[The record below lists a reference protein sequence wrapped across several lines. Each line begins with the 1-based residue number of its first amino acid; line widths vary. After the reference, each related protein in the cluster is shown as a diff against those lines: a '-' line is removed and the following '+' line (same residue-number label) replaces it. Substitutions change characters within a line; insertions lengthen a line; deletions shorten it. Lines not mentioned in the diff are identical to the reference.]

1 MTDVRENALA
11 RGGDRLVCGGLD
23 TYQTEHF
30 CLLNQ
35 RGNLMHKTI
44 LASAVILAFAHT
56 AIAAEVTYEYDE
68 GSSIQTGS
76 VTEDTVVNVTKG
88 VPTNSDGYMQ
98 AVAGTPGQVEE
109 GVTLTINTANRF
121 IGVLAGSN
129 ATYTNNGTI
138 VVNGSNPDNF
148 WQIKAMVA
156 ADGKIENAG
165 TIEVTNAY
173 GMQGTASSGG
183 TIVNSGTIIVH
194 EKAVAID
201 GDANSSNSA
210 SSITTNTG
218 DIVLTGATSTGV
230 LIGRGDSFTNSGT
243 ISGSEGKAIWVTEGN
258 DGGSQESLSITLSGN
273 SRVEGIFDLTDYSN
287 ITVTADAIHQTV
299 RLANDAGA
307 ISNNSSLTIEQ
318 ADPSAGLKITSITT
332 NTGATTDILMHSAG
346 IANNPVLV
354 VGEAIGEGSI
364 AVSYS
369 GTVSDSINAG
379 ETQVADLLD
388 GATIGDETLTETTV
402 AEGQWG
408 NALSVSKD
416 GSGNV
421 VTRVTSENSLLR
433 SAKDLAKSHAVV
445 WRSELSSLTDR
456 MATLRTLPESVGTW
470 ARYTGGNLEGDNVD
484 FDFNSIEVGFDT
496 RVTDTMTI
504 GVSFGY
510 TNGDNDL
517 AAGSAETDAYKLG
530 LYASYMNESGSFL
543 DAMLKVGRID
553 ADFDL
558 NNGYAEKGDYMYS
571 GVIAGVEVGHHFK
584 LNSFFVEPQ
593 VQLTYS
599 YLAAETTTTNVRTIE
614 FDSMKSL
621 IARVGVMGGVK
632 FAENRGA
639 AYVSAHYNHDFLGDV
654 DGSFYNAS
662 QRVSFGEELDSDWG
676 VVSVGAD
683 YDFTNTFK
691 GFVDLSRSFGG
702 DIEEKWRVNLGARYM
717 F

>member
-1 MTDVRENALA
+1 
-11 RGGDRLVCGGLD
+11 
-23 TYQTEHF
+23 
-30 CLLNQ
+30 
-35 RGNLMHKTI
+35 MHKTI

-56 AIAAEVTYEYDE
+56 AIAAEFTYGND
-68 GSSIQTGS
+68 SSIQTGS
-76 VTEDTVVNVTKG
+76 VTEDTVVNVTKESL
-88 VPTNSDGYMQ
+88 TSSDGYMQ
-98 AVAGTPGQVEE
+98 AATGTQQQVNE
-109 GVTLTINTANRF
+109 GVKLAINTADRF

-129 ATYTNNGTI
+129 ATYTNKGTI
-138 VVNGSNPDNF
+138 VVNGSEPDNF
-148 WQIKAMVA
+148 WKIKAMVA
-156 ADGKIENAG
+156 AGGTIENAS

-183 TIVNSGTIIVH
+183 TIINSGTIIVH
-194 EKAVAID
+194 ENAVAID

-210 SSITTNTG
+210 SSKTTNTG

-243 ISGSEGKAIWVTEGN
+243 ISGSEGTAILVTEGN
-258 DGGSQESLSITLSGN
+258 DGDSQESLSITLSGN
-273 SRVEGIFDLTDYSN
+273 SRVEGIFKLTEYSDV
-287 ITVTADAIHQTV
+287 TVTEDAIHQTV
-299 RLANDAGA
+299 RLADDARN

-318 ADPSAGLKITSITT
+318 ADPSVGLEIASITT

-346 IANNPVLV
+346 TADNPVLV
-354 VGEAIGEGSI
+354 VQQTSGDGSV
-364 AVSYS
+364 AVGYS

-379 ETQVADLLD
+379 ETQVADLLA
-388 GATIGDETLTETTV
+388 GATINGETLTETTV
-402 AEGQWG
+402 AEGQSG

-416 GSGNV
+416 DSGNV

-558 NNGYAEKGDYMYS
+558 NNGYAEKTRLHVFGRNRRCRS
-571 GVIAGVEVGHHFK
+571 RPSLQA
-584 LNSFFVEPQ
+584 Q
-593 VQLTYS
+593 QL
-599 YLAAETTTTNVRTIE
+599 LR
-614 FDSMKSL
+614 
-621 IARVGVMGGVK
+621 
-632 FAENRGA
+632 
-639 AYVSAHYNHDFLGDV
+639 
-654 DGSFYNAS
+654 
-662 QRVSFGEELDSDWG
+662 
-676 VVSVGAD
+676 
-683 YDFTNTFK
+683 
-691 GFVDLSRSFGG
+691 
-702 DIEEKWRVNLGARYM
+702 
-717 F
+717 

>member
-1 MTDVRENALA
+1 M
-11 RGGDRLVCGGLD
+11 CGSLD

-56 AIAAEVTYEYDE
+56 AIAAEITYGDDT
-68 GSSIQTGS
+68 SMQTGS
-76 VTEDTVVNVTKG
+76 VVEDTVVNVTKANL
-88 VPTNSDGYMQ
+88 TSSDGYLQ
-98 AVAGTPGQVEE
+98 AENGADQQVNAD
-109 GVTLTINTANRF
+109 VTLTINTADRF
-121 IGVLAGSN
+121 IGVLAGSG

-138 VVNGSNPDNF
+138 VVNGSEPDNF
-148 WQIKAMVA
+148 WKIKAMVA
-156 ADGKIENAG
+156 AGGTIENAG

-183 TIVNSGTIIVH
+183 TIINSGRIIVH
-194 EKAVAID
+194 ENAAAID

-210 SSITTNTG
+210 SSNTTNTG

-230 LIGRGDSFTNSGT
+230 LIGRGDSFTNRGT
-243 ISGSEGKAIWVTEGN
+243 ISGSEGTAILVTEGN
-258 DGGSQESLSITLSGN
+258 DGDSDESLSITLSGN
-273 SRVEGIFDLTDYSN
+273 SRVEGIFKLTGYSD

-299 RLANDAGA
+299 RLADDAGD

-318 ADPSAGLKITSITT
+318 ADPSVGLEIASITT
-332 NTGATTDILMHSAG
+332 NTGAATDILMHSAG
-346 IANNPVLV
+346 TADNPVLV
-354 VGEAIGEGSI
+354 VKQTSGDGSV
-364 AVSYS
+364 AVGYS

-379 ETQVADLLD
+379 ETQVADLLA
-388 GATIGDETLTETTV
+388 GATINNEALTETTV

-408 NALSVSKD
+408 NALSVSTD
-416 GSGNV
+416 DSGNV

-433 SAKDLAKSHAVV
+433 SAKDLAKSHVVV

>member
-1 MTDVRENALA
+1 M
-11 RGGDRLVCGGLD
+11 CGGLD

-76 VTEDTVVNVTKG
+76 VTEDTVVNVTKESL
-88 VPTNSDGYMQ
+88 TSSDGYMQ
-98 AVAGTPGQVEE
+98 AVTGSPEQVNER
-109 GVTLTINTANRF
+109 VTLTINTADRF
-121 IGVLAGSN
+121 IGVLAGSGT
-129 ATYTNNGTI
+129 TYTNNGTI
-138 VVNGSNPDNF
+138 IVNGDAANY
-148 WQIKAMVA
+148 WKIKAMVA
-156 ADGKIENAG
+156 AGGTIENAG

-201 GDANSSNSA
+201 GDANIGKGA
-210 SSITTNTG
+210 S
-218 DIVLTGATSTGV
+218 TSTENKGTIDLKDETSIGV

-243 ISGSEGKAIWVTEGN
+243 ISGSEGIAVLVTTKTDEGSPN
-258 DGGSQESLSITLSGN
+258 QPVSIKLSGN
-273 SRVEGIFDLTDYSN
+273 SRVEGIFDLTDYSDV
-287 ITVTADAIHQTV
+287 TVEKDAIHQTV
-299 RLANDAGA
+299 RLADDAGN
-307 ISNNSSLTIEQ
+307 IINNSSLTIEQ
-318 ADPSAGLKITSITT
+318 ADPSESLEIGSITT
-332 NTGATTDILMHSAG
+332 NEGATTDILMHSAG
-346 IANNPVLV
+346 TKANPVLV
-354 VGEAIGEGSI
+354 VDEASGEGSI

-379 ETQVADLLD
+379 ETQVADLLA
-388 GATIGDETLTETTV
+388 GATIKGATLTETTV

-408 NALSVSKD
+408 NALSVSTD
-416 GSGNV
+416 DSGNV

>member
-1 MTDVRENALA
+1 
-11 RGGDRLVCGGLD
+11 
-23 TYQTEHF
+23 
-30 CLLNQ
+30 
-35 RGNLMHKTI
+35 MHKTI

-56 AIAAEVTYEYDE
+56 AIAAEFTYGND
-68 GSSIQTGS
+68 SSIQTGS
-76 VTEDTVVNVTKG
+76 VTEDTVVNVTKESL
-88 VPTNSDGYMQ
+88 TSSDGYMQ
-98 AVAGTPGQVEE
+98 AATGTQQQVNE
-109 GVTLTINTANRF
+109 GVKLTINTADRF

-138 VVNGSNPDNF
+138 VVNGSKPENF
-148 WQIKAMVA
+148 WKIKAMVA
-156 ADGKIENAG
+156 AGGTIGNAG

-183 TIVNSGTIIVH
+183 TIINSGTIIVH
-194 EKAVAID
+194 ENAVAID
-201 GDANSSNSA
+201 GDANISSSA
-210 SSITTNTG
+210 SSHTTNTG

-243 ISGSEGKAIWVTEGN
+243 ISGSEGTAISVTEGN
-258 DGGSQESLSITLSGN
+258 DGDSQESLSITLSGN
-273 SRVEGIFDLTDYSN
+273 SRVEGIFKLTEYSDV
-287 ITVTADAIHQTV
+287 TVTEDAIHQTV
-299 RLANDAGA
+299 RLADDARN

-318 ADPSAGLKITSITT
+318 ADPSVGLEIASITT

-346 IANNPVLV
+346 TADNPVLV
-354 VGEAIGEGSI
+354 VGTASGEGAI

-379 ETQVADLLD
+379 ETQVADLLA
-388 GATIGDETLTETTV
+388 GATINGETLTETTV

-416 GSGNV
+416 DSGNV

>member
-1 MTDVRENALA
+1 
-11 RGGDRLVCGGLD
+11 
-23 TYQTEHF
+23 
-30 CLLNQ
+30 
-35 RGNLMHKTI
+35 MHKTI

-56 AIAAEVTYEYDE
+56 AIAAEVIYGND
-68 GSSIQTGS
+68 SSIKTGS
-76 VTEDTVVNVTKG
+76 VTQDTVVNVTKESL
-88 VPTNSDGYMQ
+88 TSSDGYMQ
-98 AVAGTPGQVEE
+98 AATGTQEEVNE
-109 GVTLTINTANRF
+109 GVTLTINTADRF

-129 ATYTNNGTI
+129 ATYTNNGKI
-138 VVNGSNPDNF
+138 IVNGDAANY
-148 WQIKAMVA
+148 WKIKAMVA
-156 ADGKIENAG
+156 AGGTIENAN
-165 TIEVTNAY
+165 TIDVTNAY
-173 GMQGTASSGG
+173 GMQGTASLGG
-183 TIVNSGTIIVH
+183 TIINSGTIIVR
-194 EKAVAID
+194 ENAVAID
-201 GDANSSNSA
+201 GDANIGKGA
-210 SSITTNTG
+210 S
-218 DIVLTGATSTGV
+218 TSTENKGTIDLKDETSIGV
-230 LIGRGDSFTNSGT
+230 LIGRGDNFTNSGT
-243 ISGSEGKAIWVTEGN
+243 ISGSEGIAVLVTTKTDEG
-258 DGGSQESLSITLSGN
+258 SPSEPVSIKLSGN

-287 ITVTADAIHQTV
+287 ITVTEDAIHQTV
-299 RLANDAGA
+299 RLADDAGD

-318 ADPSAGLKITSITT
+318 ADPSVGLEIASITT

-346 IANNPVLV
+346 TADNPVLV
-354 VGEAIGEGSI
+354 VKETSGDGSV
-364 AVSYS
+364 AVGYS
-369 GTVSDSINAG
+369 GTVSDSLNAG
-379 ETQVADLLD
+379 ETQVADLLA
-388 GATIGDETLTETTV
+388 GATINNKALTETTV

-408 NALSVSKD
+408 NALSVSTD
-416 GSGNV
+416 DSGNV

>member
-1 MTDVRENALA
+1 
-11 RGGDRLVCGGLD
+11 
-23 TYQTEHF
+23 
-30 CLLNQ
+30 
-35 RGNLMHKTI
+35 MHKTI

-56 AIAAEVTYEYDE
+56 AIAAEFTYTYGND
-68 GSSIQTGS
+68 SSIQTGS
-76 VTEDTVVNVTKG
+76 VTKDTVVNVTKESL
-88 VPTNSDGYMQ
+88 TSSDGYMQ
-98 AVAGTPGQVEE
+98 AATGTQQQVNE
-109 GVTLTINTANRF
+109 GVKLTINTNTKGRF
-121 IGVLAGSN
+121 IGVLAGSG

-138 VVNGSNPDNF
+138 IVNGSDAADN
-148 WQIKAMVA
+148 WKIKAMA
-156 ADGKIENAG
+156 THGG
-165 TIEVTNAY
+165 TIVNANTIDVTNAY

-183 TIVNSGTIIVH
+183 TIINSGTIIVR
-194 EKAVAID
+194 ENAVAID
-201 GDANSSNSA
+201 GDANIGKGA
-210 SSITTNTG
+210 S
-218 DIVLTGATSTGV
+218 TSTENKGTIDLKDETSIGV
-230 LIGRGDSFTNSGT
+230 LIGRGDNFTNSGT
-243 ISGSEGKAIWVTEGN
+243 ISGSEGIAVLVTTKTDEG
-258 DGGSQESLSITLSGN
+258 SPSEPVSIKLSGN
-273 SRVEGIFDLTDYSN
+273 SRVEGIFKLTEYSD

-299 RLANDAGA
+299 RLADDARN

-318 ADPSAGLKITSITT
+318 ADPSVGLEIASIATS
-332 NTGATTDILMHSAG
+332 TGATTDILMHSAG
-346 IANNPVLV
+346 TENNRVLV
-354 VGEAIGEGSI
+354 VGTATGEGSI

-388 GATIGDETLTETTV
+388 GATIGGATLTETTV

-416 GSGNV
+416 DSGNV

>member
-1 MTDVRENALA
+1 
-11 RGGDRLVCGGLD
+11 
-23 TYQTEHF
+23 
-30 CLLNQ
+30 
-35 RGNLMHKTI
+35 MHKTI

-56 AIAAEVTYEYDE
+56 AIAAEFTYGND
-68 GSSIQTGS
+68 SSMQTGS
-76 VTEDTVVNVTKG
+76 VTENTVVNVKKESQSLTS
-88 VPTNSDGYMQ
+88 SDGYLQ
-98 AVAGTPGQVEE
+98 AATGSEEQVNE
-109 GVTLTINTANRF
+109 GVTLTINTADRF

-138 VVNGSNPDNF
+138 VVNGSEPGNF
-148 WQIKAMVA
+148 WKIKAMVA
-156 ADGKIENAG
+156 AGGKIENVG

-173 GMQGTASSGG
+173 GMQGTASLGG
-183 TIVNSGTIIVH
+183 TIVNSGRIIVH
-194 EKAVAID
+194 ENAAAID

-210 SSITTNTG
+210 SSNTTNTG

-243 ISGSEGKAIWVTEGN
+243 ISGSEGTAILVTEGN
-258 DGGSQESLSITLSGN
+258 DGDSQKSLSITLSGN

-287 ITVTADAIHQTV
+287 ITVTDDAIHQTV
-299 RLANDAGA
+299 RLADVAGV

-318 ADPSAGLKITSITT
+318 ADPSKGLKIASIKT

-346 IANNPVLV
+346 TADNRVLV
-354 VGEAIGEGSI
+354 VDTASGEGSI

-379 ETQVADLLD
+379 ETQVADLLA
-388 GATIGDETLTETTV
+388 GATINNEALTETTV

-408 NALSVSKD
+408 NALSVSTD
-416 GSGNV
+416 DSGNV

>member
-1 MTDVRENALA
+1 M
-11 RGGDRLVCGGLD
+11 CGGLD

-56 AIAAEVTYEYDE
+56 AIAAEFTYGND
-68 GSSIQTGS
+68 SSIQTGS
-76 VTEDTVVNVTKG
+76 VTEDTVVNVTKESL
-88 VPTNSDGYMQ
+88 TSSDGYMQ
-98 AVAGTPGQVEE
+98 AVTGSPEQVNER
-109 GVTLTINTANRF
+109 VTLTINTADRF
-121 IGVLAGSN
+121 IGVLAGSGT
-129 ATYTNNGTI
+129 TYTNNGTI
-138 VVNGSNPDNF
+138 IVNGDAANY
-148 WQIKAMVA
+148 WKIKAMVA
-156 ADGKIENAG
+156 AGGTIENAG

-201 GDANSSNSA
+201 GDANIGKGA
-210 SSITTNTG
+210 S
-218 DIVLTGATSTGV
+218 TSTENKGTIDLKDETSIGV

-243 ISGSEGKAIWVTEGN
+243 ISGSEGIAVLVTTQTDEG
-258 DGGSQESLSITLSGN
+258 SPTEPVSITLSGN
-273 SRVEGIFDLTDYSN
+273 SRVEGIFKLTEYSDV
-287 ITVTADAIHQTV
+287 TVTEDAIHQTV
-299 RLANDAGA
+299 RLADDARN
-307 ISNNSSLTIEQ
+307 IINNSSLTIEQ
-318 ADPSAGLKITSITT
+318 ADPSVGLEIASITT

-346 IANNPVLV
+346 TADKPVLV
-354 VGEAIGEGSI
+354 VGTASGEGSI

-388 GATIGDETLTETTV
+388 GATISGETLTETTV

-416 GSGNV
+416 DSGNV

>member
-1 MTDVRENALA
+1 
-11 RGGDRLVCGGLD
+11 
-23 TYQTEHF
+23 
-30 CLLNQ
+30 
-35 RGNLMHKTI
+35 MHKTI

-56 AIAAEVTYEYDE
+56 AIAAEFTYGND
-68 GSSIQTGS
+68 SSMQTGS
-76 VTEDTVVNVTKG
+76 VTEDTVVNVTKESQSL
-88 VPTNSDGYMQ
+88 TSSDGYLQ
-98 AVAGTPGQVEE
+98 AATGSEEQVNE
-109 GVTLTINTANRF
+109 GVTLTINTADRF

-138 VVNGSNPDNF
+138 VVKGSEPDNF
-148 WQIKAMVA
+148 WKIKAMVA
-156 ADGKIENAG
+156 AGGTIENAN
-165 TIEVTNAY
+165 TIDVTNAY
-173 GMQGTASSGG
+173 GMQGTASLGG
-183 TIVNSGTIIVH
+183 TIVNSGTIIVR
-194 EKAVAID
+194 ENAVAID
-201 GDANSSNSA
+201 GDANIGKGA
-210 SSITTNTG
+210 S
-218 DIVLTGATSTGV
+218 TSTENKGTIDLKDETSIGV

-243 ISGSEGKAIWVTEGN
+243 ISGSEGIAVLVTTKTDEG
-258 DGGSQESLSITLSGN
+258 SPTEPVSIKLSGN
-273 SRVEGIFDLTDYSN
+273 SRVEGIFDLTAYSN
-287 ITVTADAIHQTV
+287 ITVAADAIHQTV
-299 RLANDAGA
+299 RLADEAGD

-318 ADPSAGLKITSITT
+318 ADPSVGLEIASITT
-332 NTGATTDILMHSAG
+332 STGATTDILMHSAG
-346 IANNPVLV
+346 TAENPVLV
-354 VGEAIGEGSI
+354 VGTASGEGSI

-379 ETQVADLLD
+379 ETQVADLLA
-388 GATIGDETLTETTV
+388 GATINGADLTETTV

-408 NALSVSKD
+408 NALSVSTD
-416 GSGNV
+416 DSGNV

>member
-1 MTDVRENALA
+1 
-11 RGGDRLVCGGLD
+11 
-23 TYQTEHF
+23 
-30 CLLNQ
+30 
-35 RGNLMHKTI
+35 MHKTI

-76 VTEDTVVNVTKG
+76 VTEDTVVNVTKESL
-88 VPTNSDGYMQ
+88 TSSDGYMQ
-98 AVAGTPGQVEE
+98 AVTGSPEQVNER
-109 GVTLTINTANRF
+109 VTLTINTADRF
-121 IGVLAGSN
+121 IGVLAGSGT
-129 ATYTNNGTI
+129 TYTNNGTI
-138 VVNGSNPDNF
+138 IVNGDAANY
-148 WQIKAMVA
+148 WKIKAMVA
-156 ADGKIENAG
+156 AGGTIENAG

-201 GDANSSNSA
+201 GDANIGKGASTSA
-210 SSITTNTG
+210 ENKGTIDLKDETSI
-218 DIVLTGATSTGV
+218 GV

-243 ISGSEGKAIWVTEGN
+243 ISGSEGIAVLVTTKTDEGSPN
-258 DGGSQESLSITLSGN
+258 QPVSIKLSGN
-273 SRVEGIFDLTDYSN
+273 SRVEGIFDLTDYSDV
-287 ITVTADAIHQTV
+287 TVEKDAIHQTV
-299 RLANDAGA
+299 RLADDAGN
-307 ISNNSSLTIEQ
+307 IINNSSLTIEQ
-318 ADPSAGLKITSITT
+318 ADPSESLEIGSITT
-332 NTGATTDILMHSAG
+332 NEGATTDILMHSAG
-346 IANNPVLV
+346 TKANPVLV
-354 VGEAIGEGSI
+354 VDEASGEGSI

-379 ETQVADLLD
+379 ETQVADLLA
-388 GATIGDETLTETTV
+388 GATIKGATLTETTV

-408 NALSVSKD
+408 NALSVSTD
-416 GSGNV
+416 DSGNV

>member
-1 MTDVRENALA
+1 
-11 RGGDRLVCGGLD
+11 
-23 TYQTEHF
+23 
-30 CLLNQ
+30 
-35 RGNLMHKTI
+35 MHKTI
-44 LASAVILAFAHT
+44 LASAVIIAFAHT
-56 AIAAEVTYEYDE
+56 AIAADEFTYGND
-68 GSSIQTGS
+68 SSIQTGS
-76 VTEDTVVNVTKG
+76 VTKDTVVNVTKESL
-88 VPTNSDGYMQ
+88 TSSDGYMQ
-98 AVAGTPGQVEE
+98 AANGTQQQVNE
-109 GVTLTINTANRF
+109 GVKLTINTVNTADRF
-121 IGVLAGSN
+121 IGVLAGSD

-138 VVNGSNPDNF
+138 VVNGSKPENF
-148 WQIKAMVA
+148 WKIKAMVA
-156 ADGKIENAG
+156 AGGTIKNAG

-173 GMQGTASSGG
+173 GMQGTASLGG
-183 TIVNSGTIIVH
+183 TIINSGTIIVR
-194 EKAVAID
+194 ENAVAID
-201 GDANSSNSA
+201 GDANIGKGA
-210 SSITTNTG
+210 S
-218 DIVLTGATSTGV
+218 TSTENKGTIDLKDETSIGV
-230 LIGRGDSFTNSGT
+230 LIGRGDNFTNSGT
-243 ISGSEGKAIWVTEGN
+243 ISGSEGIAVLVTTKTDEG
-258 DGGSQESLSITLSGN
+258 SPSEPVSIKLSGN

-287 ITVTADAIHQTV
+287 ITVTEDAIHQTV
-299 RLANDAGA
+299 RLADDAGD

-318 ADPSAGLKITSITT
+318 ADPSVGLEIASITT

-346 IANNPVLV
+346 TADNPVLV
-354 VGEAIGEGSI
+354 VKETSGDGSV
-364 AVSYS
+364 AVGYS

-379 ETQVADLLD
+379 ETQVADLLA
-388 GATIGDETLTETTV
+388 GATINNKALTETTV

-408 NALSVSKD
+408 NALSVSTD
-416 GSGNV
+416 DSGNV

>member
-1 MTDVRENALA
+1 
-11 RGGDRLVCGGLD
+11 
-23 TYQTEHF
+23 
-30 CLLNQ
+30 
-35 RGNLMHKTI
+35 MHKTI

-76 VTEDTVVNVTKG
+76 VTEDTVVNVTKESL
-88 VPTNSDGYMQ
+88 TSSDGYMQ
-98 AVAGTPGQVEE
+98 AVTGSPEQVNER
-109 GVTLTINTANRF
+109 VTLTINTADRF
-121 IGVLAGSN
+121 IGVLAGSGT
-129 ATYTNNGTI
+129 TYTNNGTI
-138 VVNGSNPDNF
+138 IVNGDAANY
-148 WQIKAMVA
+148 WKIKAMVA
-156 ADGKIENAG
+156 AGGTIENAG

-201 GDANSSNSA
+201 GDANIGKGA
-210 SSITTNTG
+210 S
-218 DIVLTGATSTGV
+218 TSTENKGTIDLKDETSIGV

-243 ISGSEGKAIWVTEGN
+243 ISGSEGIAVLVTTQTDEG
-258 DGGSQESLSITLSGN
+258 SPTEPVSITLSGN
-273 SRVEGIFDLTDYSN
+273 SRVEGIFKLTEYSN
-287 ITVTADAIHQTV
+287 ITVTDDAIHQTV
-299 RLANDAGA
+299 RLADDAGD

-318 ADPSAGLKITSITT
+318 ADPSVGLEIASITT

-346 IANNPVLV
+346 TADNPVLV
-354 VGEAIGEGSI
+354 VGTASGEGSI

-379 ETQVADLLD
+379 ETQVADLLA
-388 GATIGDETLTETTV
+388 GATINGETLTETTV

-416 GSGNV
+416 DSGNV

>member
-1 MTDVRENALA
+1 
-11 RGGDRLVCGGLD
+11 
-23 TYQTEHF
+23 
-30 CLLNQ
+30 
-35 RGNLMHKTI
+35 MHKTI

-56 AIAAEVTYEYDE
+56 AIAAEFTYTYGND
-68 GSSIQTGS
+68 SSIQTGS
-76 VTEDTVVNVTKG
+76 VTKDTVVNVTKESL
-88 VPTNSDGYMQ
+88 TSSDGYMQ
-98 AVAGTPGQVEE
+98 AATGTQQQVNE
-109 GVTLTINTANRF
+109 GVKLTINTNTNTKGRF
-121 IGVLAGSN
+121 IGVLAGSG

-138 VVNGSNPDNF
+138 IVNGSDAADN
-148 WQIKAMVA
+148 WKIKAMA
-156 ADGKIENAG
+156 THGG
-165 TIEVTNAY
+165 TIVNANTIDVTNAY

-183 TIVNSGTIIVH
+183 TIINSGTIIVR
-194 EKAVAID
+194 ENAVAID
-201 GDANSSNSA
+201 GDANIGKGA
-210 SSITTNTG
+210 S
-218 DIVLTGATSTGV
+218 TSTENKGTIDLKDETSIGV
-230 LIGRGDSFTNSGT
+230 LIGRGDNFTNSGT
-243 ISGSEGKAIWVTEGN
+243 ISGSEGIAVLVTTKTDEG
-258 DGGSQESLSITLSGN
+258 SPSEPVSIKLSGN
-273 SRVEGIFDLTDYSN
+273 SRVEGIFKLTEYSD

-299 RLANDAGA
+299 RLADDARN

-318 ADPSAGLKITSITT
+318 ADPSVGLEIASIATS
-332 NTGATTDILMHSAG
+332 TGATTDILMHSAG
-346 IANNPVLV
+346 TENNRVLV
-354 VGEAIGEGSI
+354 VGTATGEGSI

-388 GATIGDETLTETTV
+388 GATIGGATLTETTV

-416 GSGNV
+416 DSGNV

>member
-1 MTDVRENALA
+1 M
-11 RGGDRLVCGGLD
+11 CGGLN

-56 AIAAEVTYEYDE
+56 AIAAEFTYGND
-68 GSSIQTGS
+68 SSIQTGS
-76 VTEDTVVNVTKG
+76 VTEDTVVNVTKESL
-88 VPTNSDGYMQ
+88 TSSDGYMQ
-98 AVAGTPGQVEE
+98 AATGTQQQVNE
-109 GVTLTINTANRF
+109 GVKLTINTVNTADRF

-138 VVNGSNPDNF
+138 VVNGSKPENF
-148 WQIKAMVA
+148 WKIKAMVA
-156 ADGKIENAG
+156 AGGTIENAG

-183 TIVNSGTIIVH
+183 TIINSGTIIVH
-194 EKAVAID
+194 ENAVAID
-201 GDANSSNSA
+201 GDANIGKGA
-210 SSITTNTG
+210 S
-218 DIVLTGATSTGV
+218 TSTENKGTIDLKDETSIGV
-230 LIGRGDSFTNSGT
+230 LIGRGDRFTNSGT
-243 ISGSEGKAIWVTEGN
+243 ISGSEGIAVLVTTKTDEG
-258 DGGSQESLSITLSGN
+258 SPTEPVSIKLSGN
-273 SRVEGIFDLTDYSN
+273 SRVEGIFDLTDYSD
-287 ITVTADAIHQTV
+287 ITVEKDAIHQTV
-299 RLANDAGA
+299 RLADDAGN
-307 ISNNSSLTIEQ
+307 IINNSSLTIEQ
-318 ADPSAGLKITSITT
+318 ADPSESLEIGSITT

-346 IANNPVLV
+346 TADKPVLV
-354 VGEAIGEGSI
+354 VGTASGEGSI
-364 AVSYS
+364 AISYS

-388 GATIGDETLTETTV
+388 GATISGETLTETTV

-416 GSGNV
+416 DSGNV

-504 GVSFGY
+504 GVSFVY

>member
-1 MTDVRENALA
+1 
-11 RGGDRLVCGGLD
+11 
-23 TYQTEHF
+23 
-30 CLLNQ
+30 
-35 RGNLMHKTI
+35 MHKTI

-56 AIAAEVTYEYDE
+56 AIAAEFTYGND
-68 GSSIQTGS
+68 SSMQTGS
-76 VTEDTVVNVTKG
+76 VTEDTVVNVTKESQSL
-88 VPTNSDGYMQ
+88 TSSDGYLQ
-98 AVAGTPGQVEE
+98 AATGSEEQVNE
-109 GVTLTINTANRF
+109 GVTLTINTADRF

-138 VVNGSNPDNF
+138 VVNGSEPDNF
-148 WQIKAMVA
+148 WKIKAMVA
-156 ADGKIENAG
+156 AGGKIENVG

-183 TIVNSGTIIVH
+183 TIVNSGRIIVH
-194 EKAVAID
+194 ENAAAID

-210 SSITTNTG
+210 SSNTTNTG

-243 ISGSEGKAIWVTEGN
+243 ISGSEGTAILVTEGN
-258 DGGSQESLSITLSGN
+258 DGDSQKSLSITLSGN

-287 ITVTADAIHQTV
+287 ITVTEDAIHQTV
-299 RLANDAGA
+299 RLADDAGD

-318 ADPSAGLKITSITT
+318 ADPSVGLEIDSITT
-332 NTGATTDILMHSAG
+332 STGATTDILMHSAG
-346 IANNPVLV
+346 TEDNRVLV
-354 VGEAIGEGSI
+354 VGTASGEGSI

-379 ETQVADLLD
+379 ETQVADLLA
-388 GATIGDETLTETTV
+388 GATINGATLTETTV

-416 GSGNV
+416 DSGNV

-530 LYASYMNESGSFL
+530 LYANYMNESGSFL

-654 DGSFYNAS
+654 DGSFYNSS

>member
-1 MTDVRENALA
+1 
-11 RGGDRLVCGGLD
+11 
-23 TYQTEHF
+23 
-30 CLLNQ
+30 
-35 RGNLMHKTI
+35 MHKTI
-44 LASAVILAFAHT
+44 LASAVIIAFAHT
-56 AIAAEVTYEYDE
+56 AIAADEFTYGND
-68 GSSIQTGS
+68 SSIQTGS
-76 VTEDTVVNVTKG
+76 VTKDTVVNVTKESL
-88 VPTNSDGYMQ
+88 TSSDGYMQ
-98 AVAGTPGQVEE
+98 AANGTQQQVNE
-109 GVTLTINTANRF
+109 GVKLTINTVNTADRF

-138 VVNGSNPDNF
+138 VVNGSKPENF
-148 WQIKAMVA
+148 WKIKAMVA
-156 ADGKIENAG
+156 AGGTIKNAG

-183 TIVNSGTIIVH
+183 TIINSGTIIVH

-201 GDANSSNSA
+201 GDANIGKGA
-210 SSITTNTG
+210 S
-218 DIVLTGATSTGV
+218 TSTENKGTIDLKDETSIGV
-230 LIGRGDSFTNSGT
+230 LIGRGDRFTNSGT
-243 ISGSEGKAIWVTEGN
+243 ISGSEGIAVLVTTKTDEG
-258 DGGSQESLSITLSGN
+258 SPTEPVSIKLSGN
-273 SRVEGIFDLTDYSN
+273 SRVEGIFDLTDYSD
-287 ITVTADAIHQTV
+287 ITVEKDAIHQTV
-299 RLANDAGA
+299 RLADDAGN
-307 ISNNSSLTIEQ
+307 IINNSSLTIEQ
-318 ADPSAGLKITSITT
+318 ADPSESLEIGSITT
-332 NTGATTDILMHSAG
+332 NEGATTDILMHSAG
-346 IANNPVLV
+346 TKAKPVLV
-354 VGEAIGEGSI
+354 VDKASGEGSI

-379 ETQVADLLD
+379 ETQVADLLA
-388 GATIGDETLTETTV
+388 GATIYGETLTETTV

-416 GSGNV
+416 DSGNV

>member
-1 MTDVRENALA
+1 
-11 RGGDRLVCGGLD
+11 
-23 TYQTEHF
+23 
-30 CLLNQ
+30 
-35 RGNLMHKTI
+35 MHKTI

-56 AIAAEVTYEYDE
+56 AIAAEFTYGND
-68 GSSIQTGS
+68 SSIQTGS
-76 VTEDTVVNVTKG
+76 VTEDTVVNVTKESL
-88 VPTNSDGYMQ
+88 TSSDGYMQ
-98 AVAGTPGQVEE
+98 AVTGSPEQVNER
-109 GVTLTINTANRF
+109 VTLTINTADRF
-121 IGVLAGSN
+121 IGVLAGSGT
-129 ATYTNNGTI
+129 TYTNNGTI
-138 VVNGSNPDNF
+138 IVNGDAANY
-148 WQIKAMVA
+148 WKIKAMVA
-156 ADGKIENAG
+156 AGGTIENAG

-201 GDANSSNSA
+201 GDANIGKGA
-210 SSITTNTG
+210 S
-218 DIVLTGATSTGV
+218 TSTENKGTIDLKDETSIGV

-243 ISGSEGKAIWVTEGN
+243 ISGSEGIAVLVTTQTDEG
-258 DGGSQESLSITLSGN
+258 SPTEPVSITLSGN
-273 SRVEGIFDLTDYSN
+273 SRVEGIFKLTEYSDV
-287 ITVTADAIHQTV
+287 TVTEDAIHQTV
-299 RLANDAGA
+299 RLADDARN
-307 ISNNSSLTIEQ
+307 IINNSSLTIEQ
-318 ADPSAGLKITSITT
+318 ADPSVGLEIASITT

-346 IANNPVLV
+346 TADKPVLV
-354 VGEAIGEGSI
+354 VGTASGEGSI

-388 GATIGDETLTETTV
+388 GATISGETLTETTV

-416 GSGNV
+416 DSGNV

>member
-1 MTDVRENALA
+1 
-11 RGGDRLVCGGLD
+11 
-23 TYQTEHF
+23 
-30 CLLNQ
+30 
-35 RGNLMHKTI
+35 
-44 LASAVILAFAHT
+44 
-56 AIAAEVTYEYDE
+56 
-68 GSSIQTGS
+68 
-76 VTEDTVVNVTKG
+76 
-88 VPTNSDGYMQ
+88 
-98 AVAGTPGQVEE
+98 
-109 GVTLTINTANRF
+109 
-121 IGVLAGSN
+121 
-129 ATYTNNGTI
+129 
-138 VVNGSNPDNF
+138 
-148 WQIKAMVA
+148 
-156 ADGKIENAG
+156 
-165 TIEVTNAY
+165 
-173 GMQGTASSGG
+173 
-183 TIVNSGTIIVH
+183 
-194 EKAVAID
+194 
-201 GDANSSNSA
+201 
-210 SSITTNTG
+210 
-218 DIVLTGATSTGV
+218 
-230 LIGRGDSFTNSGT
+230 
-243 ISGSEGKAIWVTEGN
+243 
-258 DGGSQESLSITLSGN
+258 
-273 SRVEGIFDLTDYSN
+273 
-287 ITVTADAIHQTV
+287 
-299 RLANDAGA
+299 
-307 ISNNSSLTIEQ
+307 
-318 ADPSAGLKITSITT
+318 
-332 NTGATTDILMHSAG
+332 
-346 IANNPVLV
+346 
-354 VGEAIGEGSI
+354 
-364 AVSYS
+364 
-369 GTVSDSINAG
+369 
-379 ETQVADLLD
+379 
-388 GATIGDETLTETTV
+388 
-402 AEGQWG
+402 
-408 NALSVSKD
+408 
-416 GSGNV
+416 
-421 VTRVTSENSLLR
+421 
-433 SAKDLAKSHAVV
+433 
-445 WRSELSSLTDR
+445 
-456 MATLRTLPESVGTW
+456 
-470 ARYTGGNLEGDNVD
+470 
-484 FDFNSIEVGFDT
+484 
-496 RVTDTMTI
+496 MTI

>member
-1 MTDVRENALA
+1 
-11 RGGDRLVCGGLD
+11 
-23 TYQTEHF
+23 
-30 CLLNQ
+30 
-35 RGNLMHKTI
+35 MHKTI

-56 AIAAEVTYEYDE
+56 AIAANVTYDE

-88 VPTNSDGYMQ
+88 SPTNSDGYMQ
-98 AVAGTPGQVEE
+98 AVAGTPGQVKE

-156 ADGKIENAG
+156 AGGTIENAG

-183 TIVNSGTIIVH
+183 TIINSGKIIVH

-201 GDANSSNSA
+201 GDANISSSA
-210 SSITTNTG
+210 SSHTTNTG
-218 DIVLTGATSTGV
+218 DIVLTDATSTGV

-243 ISGSEGKAIWVTEGN
+243 ISGSEGIAVLVTTQTDEG
-258 DGGSQESLSITLSGN
+258 SPTEPVSITLSGN
-273 SRVEGIFDLTDYSN
+273 SRVEGIFKLTEYSN
-287 ITVTADAIHQTV
+287 ITVTDDAIHQTV
-299 RLANDAGA
+299 RLADDAGD

-318 ADPSAGLKITSITT
+318 ADPSVGLEIASITT

-346 IANNPVLV
+346 TADKPVLV
-354 VGEAIGEGSI
+354 VGTASGEGSI

-388 GATIGDETLTETTV
+388 GATISGETLTETTV

-416 GSGNV
+416 DSGNV

>member
-1 MTDVRENALA
+1 M
-11 RGGDRLVCGGLD
+11 CGGLD

-56 AIAAEVTYEYDE
+56 AIAAEFTYGND
-68 GSSIQTGS
+68 SSIQTGS
-76 VTEDTVVNVTKG
+76 VTEDTVVNVTKESL
-88 VPTNSDGYMQ
+88 TSSDGYMQ
-98 AVAGTPGQVEE
+98 AATGTQQQVNE
-109 GVTLTINTANRF
+109 GVKLTINTVNTADRF

-138 VVNGSNPDNF
+138 VVNGSKPENF
-148 WQIKAMVA
+148 WKIKAMVA
-156 ADGKIENAG
+156 AGGTIENAG

-183 TIVNSGTIIVH
+183 TIINSGKIIVH
-194 EKAVAID
+194 ENAVAID
-201 GDANSSNSA
+201 GDANIGRGA
-210 SSITTNTG
+210 S
-218 DIVLTGATSTGV
+218 TSTENKGTIDLKDETSIGV

-243 ISGSEGKAIWVTEGN
+243 ISGSEGIAVLVTTQTDEG
-258 DGGSQESLSITLSGN
+258 SPTEPVSITLSGN
-273 SRVEGIFDLTDYSN
+273 SRVEGIFKLTEYSDV
-287 ITVTADAIHQTV
+287 TVTEDAIHQTV
-299 RLANDAGA
+299 RLADDAGN
-307 ISNNSSLTIEQ
+307 IINNSSLTIEQ
-318 ADPSAGLKITSITT
+318 ADPSESLEIGSITT
-332 NTGATTDILMHSAG
+332 NTGSTTDILMHSAG
-346 IANNPVLV
+346 TADNPVLV
-354 VGEAIGEGSI
+354 VQRTSGDGSV
-364 AVSYS
+364 AVGYS

-379 ETQVADLLD
+379 ETQVANLLA
-388 GATIGDETLTETTV
+388 GATINGVTLTETTV

-416 GSGNV
+416 DSGNV

>member
-1 MTDVRENALA
+1 
-11 RGGDRLVCGGLD
+11 
-23 TYQTEHF
+23 
-30 CLLNQ
+30 
-35 RGNLMHKTI
+35 MHKTI

-76 VTEDTVVNVTKG
+76 VTEDTVVNVTKESL
-88 VPTNSDGYMQ
+88 TSSDGYMQ
-98 AVAGTPGQVEE
+98 AVTGSPEQVNER
-109 GVTLTINTANRF
+109 VTLTINTADRF
-121 IGVLAGSN
+121 IGVLAGSGT
-129 ATYTNNGTI
+129 TYTNNGTI
-138 VVNGSNPDNF
+138 IVNGDAANY
-148 WQIKAMVA
+148 WKIKAMVA
-156 ADGKIENAG
+156 AGGTIENAG

-173 GMQGTASSGG
+173 GMQGTASSGD

-201 GDANSSNSA
+201 GDANIGKGA
-210 SSITTNTG
+210 S
-218 DIVLTGATSTGV
+218 TSTENKGTIDLKDETSIGV

-243 ISGSEGKAIWVTEGN
+243 ISGSEGIAVLVTTQTDEG
-258 DGGSQESLSITLSGN
+258 SPTEPVSITLSGN
-273 SRVEGIFDLTDYSN
+273 SRVEGIFKLTEYSDV
-287 ITVTADAIHQTV
+287 TVTEDAIHQTV
-299 RLANDAGA
+299 RLADDAGN
-307 ISNNSSLTIEQ
+307 IINNSSLTIEQ
-318 ADPSAGLKITSITT
+318 ADPSVGLEIGSITT
-332 NTGATTDILMHSAG
+332 NEGATTDILMHSAG
-346 IANNPVLV
+346 TEDNPVLV
-354 VGEAIGEGSI
+354 VKQTSGDGSV
-364 AVSYS
+364 AVGYS

-379 ETQVADLLD
+379 ETKVADLLA
-388 GATIGDETLTETTV
+388 GATIKGATLTETTV

-416 GSGNV
+416 DSGNV

>member
-1 MTDVRENALA
+1 
-11 RGGDRLVCGGLD
+11 
-23 TYQTEHF
+23 
-30 CLLNQ
+30 
-35 RGNLMHKTI
+35 MHKTI

-56 AIAAEVTYEYDE
+56 AIAAEFTYGND
-68 GSSIQTGS
+68 SSIQTGS
-76 VTEDTVVNVTKG
+76 VTEDTVVNVTKESL
-88 VPTNSDGYMQ
+88 TSSDGYMQ
-98 AVAGTPGQVEE
+98 AVTGSPEQVNER
-109 GVTLTINTANRF
+109 VTLTINTADRF
-121 IGVLAGSN
+121 IGVLAGSGT
-129 ATYTNNGTI
+129 TYTNNGTI
-138 VVNGSNPDNF
+138 IVNGDAANY
-148 WQIKAMVA
+148 WKIKAMVA
-156 ADGKIENAG
+156 AGGTIENAG

-201 GDANSSNSA
+201 GDANIGKGA
-210 SSITTNTG
+210 S
-218 DIVLTGATSTGV
+218 TSTENKGTIDLKDETSIGV

-243 ISGSEGKAIWVTEGN
+243 ISGSEGIAVLVTTQTDEG
-258 DGGSQESLSITLSGN
+258 SPTEPVSITLSGN
-273 SRVEGIFDLTDYSN
+273 SRVEGIFKLTEYSDV
-287 ITVTADAIHQTV
+287 TVTEDAIHQTV
-299 RLANDAGA
+299 RLADDARN

-318 ADPSAGLKITSITT
+318 ADPSVGLEIASITT

-346 IANNPVLV
+346 TADKPVLV
-354 VGEAIGEGSI
+354 VGTASGEGSI

-388 GATIGDETLTETTV
+388 GATISGETLTETTV

-416 GSGNV
+416 DSGNV

>member
-1 MTDVRENALA
+1 
-11 RGGDRLVCGGLD
+11 
-23 TYQTEHF
+23 
-30 CLLNQ
+30 
-35 RGNLMHKTI
+35 MHKTI

-56 AIAAEVTYEYDE
+56 AIAAEFTYGND
-68 GSSIQTGS
+68 SSMQTGS
-76 VTEDTVVNVTKG
+76 VTEDTVVNVTKESQSL
-88 VPTNSDGYMQ
+88 TSSDGYLQ
-98 AVAGTPGQVEE
+98 AATGSEEQVNE
-109 GVTLTINTANRF
+109 GVTLTINTADRF

-138 VVNGSNPDNF
+138 VVKGSEPDNF
-148 WQIKAMVA
+148 WKIKAMVA
-156 ADGKIENAG
+156 AGGTIENAN
-165 TIEVTNAY
+165 TIDVTNAY
-173 GMQGTASSGG
+173 GMQGTASLGG
-183 TIVNSGTIIVH
+183 TIVNSGTIIVR
-194 EKAVAID
+194 ENAVAID
-201 GDANSSNSA
+201 GDANIGKGA
-210 SSITTNTG
+210 S
-218 DIVLTGATSTGV
+218 TSTENKGTIDLKDETSIGV

-243 ISGSEGKAIWVTEGN
+243 ISGSEGIAVLVTTKTDEG
-258 DGGSQESLSITLSGN
+258 SPTEPVSIKLSGN
-273 SRVEGIFDLTDYSN
+273 SRVEGIFDLTAYSN
-287 ITVTADAIHQTV
+287 ITVTEDAIHQTV
-299 RLANDAGA
+299 RLADDAGD

-318 ADPSAGLKITSITT
+318 ADPSEGLEIASIKT

-346 IANNPVLV
+346 TADNPVLV
-354 VGEAIGEGSI
+354 VKQTSGDGSV
-364 AVSYS
+364 AVGYS

-379 ETQVADLLD
+379 ETQVADLLA
-388 GATIGDETLTETTV
+388 GATINNEALTETTV

-408 NALSVSKD
+408 NALSVSTD
-416 GSGNV
+416 DSGNV

-599 YLAAETTTTNVRTIE
+599 YLAVETTTTNVRTIE

>member
-1 MTDVRENALA
+1 M
-11 RGGDRLVCGGLD
+11 CGGLD

-56 AIAAEVTYEYDE
+56 AIAAEFTYGND
-68 GSSIQTGS
+68 SSIQTGS
-76 VTEDTVVNVTKG
+76 VTEDTVVNVTKESL
-88 VPTNSDGYMQ
+88 TSSDGYMQ
-98 AVAGTPGQVEE
+98 AATGTQQQVNE
-109 GVTLTINTANRF
+109 GVKLTINTVNTADRF

-138 VVNGSNPDNF
+138 VVNGSKPENF
-148 WQIKAMVA
+148 WKIKAMVA
-156 ADGKIENAG
+156 AGGTIENAG

-183 TIVNSGTIIVH
+183 TIINSGTIIVH
-194 EKAVAID
+194 ENAVAID

-210 SSITTNTG
+210 SSKTTNTG

-243 ISGSEGKAIWVTEGN
+243 ISGSEGTAILVTEGS
-258 DGGSQESLSITLSGN
+258 DGDSQESLSITLSGN
-273 SRVEGIFDLTDYSN
+273 SRVEGIFKLTEYSDV
-287 ITVTADAIHQTV
+287 TVTEDAIHQTV
-299 RLANDAGA
+299 RLADDARN

-318 ADPSAGLKITSITT
+318 ADPSVGLEIASITT

-346 IANNPVLV
+346 TADKPVLV
-354 VGEAIGEGSI
+354 VGTASGEGSI

-388 GATIGDETLTETTV
+388 GATISGETLTETTV

-416 GSGNV
+416 DSGNV

>member
-1 MTDVRENALA
+1 MR
-11 RGGDRLVCGGLD
+11 
-23 TYQTEHF
+23 
-30 CLLNQ
+30 
-35 RGNLMHKTI
+35 KTV

-56 AIAAEVTYEYDE
+56 AFAAEVEYGD
-68 GSSIQTGS
+68 GSQITAGS
-76 VTEDTVVNVTKG
+76 VTKDTVVNVTKEDLS
-88 VPTNSDGYMQ
+88 TSDGYMEATEKDEQ
-98 AVAGTPGQVEE
+98 VAE
-109 GVTLTINTANRF
+109 GVTLTIKSADRF
-121 IGVLAGSN
+121 IGVLANSG
-129 ATYTNNGTI
+129 ATYTNNGRI
-138 VVNGSNPDNF
+138 VVNGTDANNY
-148 WQIKAMVA
+148 WKIKAMVA
-156 ADGKIENAG
+156 DGGTIENAG

-173 GMQGTASSGG
+173 GMQGTSGAG
-183 TIVNSGTIIVH
+183 GKLINSGTIIVH
-194 EKAVAID
+194 ENAAAID
-201 GDANSSNSA
+201 GDANISKKASNS
-210 SSITTNTG
+210 TENTG
-218 DIVLTGATSTGV
+218 TIVLTGATSTGV

-243 ISGSEGKAIWVTEGN
+243 ISGSEGKAVSVTTGN
-258 DGGSQESLSITLSGN
+258 DGNSSSEYVEITLSGE

-287 ITVTADAIHQTV
+287 ITVTEDAVHQTV
-299 RLANDAGA
+299 RLADDARN

-318 ADPSAGLKITSITT
+318 ADPSVGLEIASIETKAGAS
-332 NTGATTDILMHSAG
+332 TDILMHNAG
-346 IANNPVLV
+346 AADNPVLV
-354 VGEAIGEGSI
+354 VDQTSGDGSL
-364 AVSYS
+364 AVGYS

-379 ETQVADLLD
+379 QTQVADLLA
-388 GATIGDETLTETTV
+388 GATINGKALTETTV

-408 NALSVSKD
+408 NALNVSTD
-416 GSGNV
+416 QSGNV

-484 FDFNSIEVGFDT
+484 FDFNSVEVGFDT

-543 DAMLKVGRID
+543 DTMLKVGRID

-571 GVIAGVEVGHHFK
+571 GVIAGVEIGHHFK
-584 LNSFFVEPQ
+584 LNNFFVEPQ

-621 IARVGVMGGVK
+621 IARVGVMSGVK

-639 AYVSAHYNHDFLGDV
+639 AYVSAHYNHDFLGDI

-662 QRVSFGEELDSDWG
+662 HRVSFGEELDSDWG
-676 VVSVGAD
+676 VVSIGTD

>member
-1 MTDVRENALA
+1 
-11 RGGDRLVCGGLD
+11 
-23 TYQTEHF
+23 
-30 CLLNQ
+30 
-35 RGNLMHKTI
+35 MHKTI

-76 VTEDTVVNVTKG
+76 VIEDTVVNVTKG

-98 AVAGTPGQVEE
+98 AATGTQQQVNE
-109 GVTLTINTANRF
+109 GVKLTINTANRF

-156 ADGKIENAG
+156 AGGTIENAG

-183 TIVNSGTIIVH
+183 TIINSGKIIVH
-194 EKAVAID
+194 ENAVAID
-201 GDANSSNSA
+201 GDANIGRGA
-210 SSITTNTG
+210 S
-218 DIVLTGATSTGV
+218 TSTENKGTIDLKDETSIGV

-243 ISGSEGKAIWVTEGN
+243 ISGSEGIAVLVTTQTDEG
-258 DGGSQESLSITLSGN
+258 SPTEPVSITLSGN
-273 SRVEGIFDLTDYSN
+273 SRVEGIFKLTEYSDV
-287 ITVTADAIHQTV
+287 TVTEDAIHQTV
-299 RLANDAGA
+299 RLADDAGN
-307 ISNNSSLTIEQ
+307 IINNSSLTIEQ
-318 ADPSAGLKITSITT
+318 ADPSVGLEIASITT

-346 IANNPVLV
+346 TANNPVLV

-388 GATIGDETLTETTV
+388 GATIGGETLTETTV

-408 NALSVSKD
+408 NALSVSID

>member
-1 MTDVRENALA
+1 
-11 RGGDRLVCGGLD
+11 
-23 TYQTEHF
+23 
-30 CLLNQ
+30 
-35 RGNLMHKTI
+35 MHKTI

-56 AIAAEVTYEYDE
+56 AIAAEFTYGND
-68 GSSIQTGS
+68 SSIQTGS
-76 VTEDTVVNVTKG
+76 VTEDTVVNVTKESL
-88 VPTNSDGYMQ
+88 TSSDGYMQ
-98 AVAGTPGQVEE
+98 AATGTQQQVNE
-109 GVTLTINTANRF
+109 GVKLTINTVNTADRF

-138 VVNGSNPDNF
+138 VVNGSKPENF
-148 WQIKAMVA
+148 WKIKAMVA
-156 ADGKIENAG
+156 AGGTIENAG

-183 TIVNSGTIIVH
+183 TIINSGTIIVH
-194 EKAVAID
+194 ENAVAID

-210 SSITTNTG
+210 SSKTTNTG

-243 ISGSEGKAIWVTEGN
+243 ISGSEGTAILVTEGS
-258 DGGSQESLSITLSGN
+258 DGDSQESLSITLSGN
-273 SRVEGIFDLTDYSN
+273 SRVEGIFKLTEYSDV
-287 ITVTADAIHQTV
+287 TVTEDAIHQTV
-299 RLANDAGA
+299 RLADDARN
-307 ISNNSSLTIEQ
+307 IINNSSLTIEQ
-318 ADPSAGLKITSITT
+318 ADPSVGLEIASITT

-346 IANNPVLV
+346 TADKPVLV
-354 VGEAIGEGSI
+354 VGTASGEGSI

-388 GATIGDETLTETTV
+388 GATISGETLTETTV

-416 GSGNV
+416 DSGNV

>member
-1 MTDVRENALA
+1 
-11 RGGDRLVCGGLD
+11 
-23 TYQTEHF
+23 
-30 CLLNQ
+30 
-35 RGNLMHKTI
+35 MHKTI

-56 AIAAEVTYEYDE
+56 AIAAEFTYTYGND
-68 GSSIQTGS
+68 SSIQTGS
-76 VTEDTVVNVTKG
+76 VTKDTVVNVTKESL
-88 VPTNSDGYMQ
+88 TSSDGYMQ
-98 AVAGTPGQVEE
+98 AATGTQQQVNE
-109 GVTLTINTANRF
+109 GVKLTINTNTKGRF
-121 IGVLAGSN
+121 IGVLAGSG

-138 VVNGSNPDNF
+138 IVNGSDAADN
-148 WQIKAMVA
+148 WKIKAMA
-156 ADGKIENAG
+156 THGG
-165 TIEVTNAY
+165 TIVNANTIDVTNAY

-183 TIVNSGTIIVH
+183 TIINSGTIIVR
-194 EKAVAID
+194 ENAVAID
-201 GDANSSNSA
+201 GDANIGKGA
-210 SSITTNTG
+210 S
-218 DIVLTGATSTGV
+218 TSTENKGTIDLKDETSIGV
-230 LIGRGDSFTNSGT
+230 LIGRGDNFTNSGT
-243 ISGSEGKAIWVTEGN
+243 ISGSEGIAVLVTTKTDEG
-258 DGGSQESLSITLSGN
+258 SPSEPVSIKLSGN
-273 SRVEGIFDLTDYSN
+273 SRVEGIFKLTEYSD

-299 RLANDAGA
+299 RLADDARN

-318 ADPSAGLKITSITT
+318 ADPSVGLEIASIATS
-332 NTGATTDILMHSAG
+332 TGATTDILMHSAG
-346 IANNPVLV
+346 TENNRVLV
-354 VGEAIGEGSI
+354 VGTATGEGSI

-388 GATIGDETLTETTV
+388 GATIGGATLTETTV

-416 GSGNV
+416 DSGNV

-530 LYASYMNESGSFL
+530 LYASYINESGSFL

>member
-1 MTDVRENALA
+1 
-11 RGGDRLVCGGLD
+11 
-23 TYQTEHF
+23 
-30 CLLNQ
+30 
-35 RGNLMHKTI
+35 MHKTI

-56 AIAAEVTYEYDE
+56 AIAAEVIYGND
-68 GSSIQTGS
+68 SSIKTGS
-76 VTEDTVVNVTKG
+76 VTQDTVVNVTKESL
-88 VPTNSDGYMQ
+88 TSSDGYVQ
-98 AVAGTPGQVEE
+98 AATGTQEEVNE
-109 GVTLTINTANRF
+109 GVTLTINTADRF

-129 ATYTNNGTI
+129 ATYTNNGKI
-138 VVNGSNPDNF
+138 IVNGDAANY
-148 WQIKAMVA
+148 WKIKAMVA
-156 ADGKIENAG
+156 AGGTIENAN
-165 TIEVTNAY
+165 TIDVTNAY
-173 GMQGTASSGG
+173 GMQGTASLGG
-183 TIVNSGTIIVH
+183 TIINSGTIIVR
-194 EKAVAID
+194 ENAVAID
-201 GDANSSNSA
+201 GDANIGKGA
-210 SSITTNTG
+210 S
-218 DIVLTGATSTGV
+218 TSTENKGTIDLKDETSIGV
-230 LIGRGDSFTNSGT
+230 LIGRGDNFTNSGT
-243 ISGSEGKAIWVTEGN
+243 ISGSEGIAVLVTTKTDEG
-258 DGGSQESLSITLSGN
+258 SPSEPVSIKLSGN

-287 ITVTADAIHQTV
+287 ITVTEDAIHQTV
-299 RLANDAGA
+299 RLADDAGD

-318 ADPSAGLKITSITT
+318 ADPSVGLEIASITT

-346 IANNPVLV
+346 TADNPVLV
-354 VGEAIGEGSI
+354 VKETSGDGSV
-364 AVSYS
+364 AVGYS

-379 ETQVADLLD
+379 ETQVADLLA
-388 GATIGDETLTETTV
+388 GATINNKALTETTV

-408 NALSVSKD
+408 NALSVSTD
-416 GSGNV
+416 DSGNV

>member
-1 MTDVRENALA
+1 M
-11 RGGDRLVCGGLD
+11 CGSLD
-23 TYQTEHF
+23 TYQTGHF

-56 AIAAEVTYEYDE
+56 AIAAEFTYTYGND
-68 GSSIQTGS
+68 SSIQTGS
-76 VTEDTVVNVTKG
+76 VTEDTVVNVTKESL
-88 VPTNSDGYMQ
+88 TSSDGYMQ
-98 AVAGTPGQVEE
+98 AVTGSPEQVNER
-109 GVTLTINTANRF
+109 VTLTINTADRF
-121 IGVLAGSN
+121 IGVLAGSGT
-129 ATYTNNGTI
+129 TYTNNGTI
-138 VVNGSNPDNF
+138 IVNGDAANY
-148 WQIKAMVA
+148 WKIKAMVA
-156 ADGKIENAG
+156 AGGTIENAG

-183 TIVNSGTIIVH
+183 TIINSGKIIVH
-194 EKAVAID
+194 ENAVAID
-201 GDANSSNSA
+201 GDANSSSSA
-210 SSITTNTG
+210 RSETTNTG
-218 DIVLTGATSTGV
+218 DIVLTGASSTGV

-243 ISGSEGKAIWVTEGN
+243 ISGSEGTAIKVTEGT
-258 DGGSQESLSITLSGN
+258 DGDSQESLSITLSGN
-273 SRVEGIFDLTDYSN
+273 SRVEGIFKLTEYSDV
-287 ITVTADAIHQTV
+287 TVTEDAIHQTV
-299 RLANDAGA
+299 RLADDARN

-318 ADPSAGLKITSITT
+318 ADPSMGLEIASITT
-332 NTGATTDILMHSAG
+332 NTGAATDILMHSAG
-346 IANNPVLV
+346 TKDNPVLV
-354 VGEAIGEGSI
+354 VKQTSGDGSV
-364 AVSYS
+364 AVGYS

-379 ETQVADLLD
+379 ETQVADLLA
-388 GATIGDETLTETTV
+388 GATINGETLTETTV

-408 NALSVSKD
+408 NALSVTTD
-416 GSGNV
+416 DSGNV

>member
-1 MTDVRENALA
+1 
-11 RGGDRLVCGGLD
+11 
-23 TYQTEHF
+23 
-30 CLLNQ
+30 
-35 RGNLMHKTI
+35 MHKTI

-56 AIAAEVTYEYDE
+56 AIAAEFTYGND
-68 GSSIQTGS
+68 SSMQTGS
-76 VTEDTVVNVTKG
+76 VTEDTVVNVTKESL
-88 VPTNSDGYMQ
+88 TSSDGYMQ
-98 AVAGTPGQVEE
+98 AATGTQQQVNE
-109 GVTLTINTANRF
+109 GVTLTINTADRF

-129 ATYTNNGTI
+129 ATYTNNGKI
-138 VVNGSNPDNF
+138 IVNGDAANY
-148 WQIKAMVA
+148 WKIKAMVA
-156 ADGKIENAG
+156 AGGTIENAN
-165 TIEVTNAY
+165 TIDVTNAY

-183 TIVNSGTIIVH
+183 TIVNSGTIIVR
-194 EKAVAID
+194 ENAVAID
-201 GDANSSNSA
+201 GDANIGKGA
-210 SSITTNTG
+210 S
-218 DIVLTGATSTGV
+218 TSTENKGTIDLKDETSIGV
-230 LIGRGDSFTNSGT
+230 LIGRGDNFTNSGT
-243 ISGSEGKAIWVTEGN
+243 ISGSEGIAVLVTTKTDEG
-258 DGGSQESLSITLSGN
+258 SPSEPVSIKLSGN

-287 ITVTADAIHQTV
+287 ITVTEDAIHQTV
-299 RLANDAGA
+299 RLADDAGD

-318 ADPSAGLKITSITT
+318 ADPSVGLEIDSITT

-346 IANNPVLV
+346 TADNPVLV
-354 VGEAIGEGSI
+354 VKETSGDGSV
-364 AVSYS
+364 AVGYS

-379 ETQVADLLD
+379 ETQVADLLA
-388 GATIGDETLTETTV
+388 GATINNKALTETTV

-408 NALSVSKD
+408 NALSVSTD
-416 GSGNV
+416 DSGNV

-599 YLAAETTTTNVRTIE
+599 YLAAETTTTNVRAIE

>member
-1 MTDVRENALA
+1 
-11 RGGDRLVCGGLD
+11 
-23 TYQTEHF
+23 
-30 CLLNQ
+30 
-35 RGNLMHKTI
+35 MHKTI

-56 AIAAEVTYEYDE
+56 AIAAEFTYTYGND
-68 GSSIQTGS
+68 SSIQTGS
-76 VTEDTVVNVTKG
+76 VTKDTVVNVTKESL
-88 VPTNSDGYMQ
+88 TSSDGYMQ
-98 AVAGTPGQVEE
+98 AATGSQEQVNE
-109 GVTLTINTANRF
+109 GVTLTINTKDRF
-121 IGVLAGSN
+121 IGVLAGSG
-129 ATYTNNGTI
+129 ATYTNNGKI
-138 VVNGSNPDNF
+138 IVNGAEKNN
-148 WQIKAMVA
+148 WTIKAMVA
-156 ADGKIENAG
+156 AGGTIENAG

-183 TIVNSGTIIVH
+183 TIINSGRIIVH
-194 EKAVAID
+194 ENAAAID

-210 SSITTNTG
+210 RSNTTNTG
-218 DIVLTGATSTGV
+218 DIVLSGATSTGV

-243 ISGSEGKAIWVTEGN
+243 ISGSEGTAILVTEGN

-273 SRVEGIFDLTDYSN
+273 SRVEGIFDLTNYSN
-287 ITVTADAIHQTV
+287 ITVTDDAIHQTV
-299 RLANDAGA
+299 RLADVAGV

-318 ADPSAGLKITSITT
+318 ADPSKGLKIASIKT

-346 IANNPVLV
+346 TADNRVLV
-354 VGEAIGEGSI
+354 VDTASGEGSI

-379 ETQVADLLD
+379 ETQVADLLA
-388 GATIGDETLTETTV
+388 GATINGATLTETTV

-408 NALSVSKD
+408 NALSVSTD
-416 GSGNV
+416 DSGNV

>member
-1 MTDVRENALA
+1 M
-11 RGGDRLVCGGLD
+11 CGGLD

-346 IANNPVLV
+346 TANNPVLV

>member
-1 MTDVRENALA
+1 
-11 RGGDRLVCGGLD
+11 
-23 TYQTEHF
+23 
-30 CLLNQ
+30 
-35 RGNLMHKTI
+35 MHKTI

-56 AIAAEVTYEYDE
+56 AIAAEFTYGND
-68 GSSIQTGS
+68 SSMQTGS
-76 VTEDTVVNVTKG
+76 VTEDTVVNVTKESQSL
-88 VPTNSDGYMQ
+88 TSSDGYLQ
-98 AVAGTPGQVEE
+98 AATGSEEQVNE
-109 GVTLTINTANRF
+109 GVTLTINTADRF

-138 VVNGSNPDNF
+138 VVNGSEPDNF
-148 WQIKAMVA
+148 WKIKAMVA
-156 ADGKIENAG
+156 AGGKIENVG

-183 TIVNSGTIIVH
+183 TIVNSGRIIVH
-194 EKAVAID
+194 ENAAAID

-210 SSITTNTG
+210 SSNTTNTG

-243 ISGSEGKAIWVTEGN
+243 ISGSEGTAILVTEGN
-258 DGGSQESLSITLSGN
+258 DGDSQKSLSITLSGN

-287 ITVTADAIHQTV
+287 ITVTEDAIHQTV
-299 RLANDAGA
+299 RLADDAGD

-318 ADPSAGLKITSITT
+318 ADPSVGLEIDSITT
-332 NTGATTDILMHSAG
+332 STGATTDILMHSAG
-346 IANNPVLV
+346 TEDNRVLV
-354 VGEAIGEGSI
+354 VGTASGEGSI

-379 ETQVADLLD
+379 ETQVADLLA
-388 GATIGDETLTETTV
+388 GATINGATLTETTV

-416 GSGNV
+416 DSGNV

>member
-1 MTDVRENALA
+1 M
-11 RGGDRLVCGGLD
+11 CGGLD

-56 AIAAEVTYEYDE
+56 AIAAEFTYGND
-68 GSSIQTGS
+68 SSIQTGS
-76 VTEDTVVNVTKG
+76 VTEDTVVNVTKESL
-88 VPTNSDGYMQ
+88 TSSDGYMQ
-98 AVAGTPGQVEE
+98 AATGTQQQVNE
-109 GVTLTINTANRF
+109 GVKLAINTADRF

-129 ATYTNNGTI
+129 ATYTNKGTI
-138 VVNGSNPDNF
+138 VVNGSEPDNF
-148 WQIKAMVA
+148 WKIKAMVA
-156 ADGKIENAG
+156 AGGTIENAS

-183 TIVNSGTIIVH
+183 TIINSGTIIVH
-194 EKAVAID
+194 ENAVAID

-210 SSITTNTG
+210 SSKTTNTG

-243 ISGSEGKAIWVTEGN
+243 ISGSEGTAILVTEGN
-258 DGGSQESLSITLSGN
+258 DGDSQESLSITLSGN
-273 SRVEGIFDLTDYSN
+273 SRVEGIFKLTEYSDV
-287 ITVTADAIHQTV
+287 TVTEDAIHQTV
-299 RLANDAGA
+299 RLADDARN

-318 ADPSAGLKITSITT
+318 ADPSVGLEIASITT

-346 IANNPVLV
+346 TADNPVLV
-354 VGEAIGEGSI
+354 VQQTSGDGSV
-364 AVSYS
+364 AVGYS

-379 ETQVADLLD
+379 ETQVADLLA
-388 GATIGDETLTETTV
+388 GATINGETLTETTV

-416 GSGNV
+416 DSGNV

-558 NNGYAEKGDYMYS
+558 NNGYAEKTRLHVFGRNRRCRS
-571 GVIAGVEVGHHFK
+571 RPSLQA
-584 LNSFFVEPQ
+584 Q
-593 VQLTYS
+593 QL
-599 YLAAETTTTNVRTIE
+599 LR
-614 FDSMKSL
+614 
-621 IARVGVMGGVK
+621 
-632 FAENRGA
+632 
-639 AYVSAHYNHDFLGDV
+639 
-654 DGSFYNAS
+654 
-662 QRVSFGEELDSDWG
+662 
-676 VVSVGAD
+676 
-683 YDFTNTFK
+683 
-691 GFVDLSRSFGG
+691 
-702 DIEEKWRVNLGARYM
+702 
-717 F
+717 

>member
-1 MTDVRENALA
+1 M
-11 RGGDRLVCGGLD
+11 CGSLD
-23 TYQTEHF
+23 TYQTGHF

-56 AIAAEVTYEYDE
+56 AIAAEFTYTYGND
-68 GSSIQTGS
+68 SSIQTGS
-76 VTEDTVVNVTKG
+76 VTKDTVVNVTKESL
-88 VPTNSDGYMQ
+88 TSSDGYMQ
-98 AVAGTPGQVEE
+98 AATGTQQQVNE
-109 GVTLTINTANRF
+109 GVKLTINTNTKGRF
-121 IGVLAGSN
+121 IGVLAGSG

-138 VVNGSNPDNF
+138 IVNGSDAADN
-148 WQIKAMVA
+148 WKIKAMA
-156 ADGKIENAG
+156 THGG
-165 TIEVTNAY
+165 TIVNANTIDVTNAY

-183 TIVNSGTIIVH
+183 TIINSGTIIVR
-194 EKAVAID
+194 ENAVAID
-201 GDANSSNSA
+201 GDANIGKGA
-210 SSITTNTG
+210 S
-218 DIVLTGATSTGV
+218 TSTENKGTIDLKDETSIGV
-230 LIGRGDSFTNSGT
+230 LIGRGDNFTNSGT
-243 ISGSEGKAIWVTEGN
+243 ISGSEGIAVLVTTKTDEG
-258 DGGSQESLSITLSGN
+258 SPSEPVSIKLSGN
-273 SRVEGIFDLTDYSN
+273 SRVEGIFKLTEYSD

-299 RLANDAGA
+299 RLADDARN

-318 ADPSAGLKITSITT
+318 ADPSVGLEIASIATS
-332 NTGATTDILMHSAG
+332 TGATTDILMHSAG
-346 IANNPVLV
+346 TENNRVLV
-354 VGEAIGEGSI
+354 VGTATGEGSI

-388 GATIGDETLTETTV
+388 GATIGGATLTETTV

-416 GSGNV
+416 DSGNV

-691 GFVDLSRSFGG
+691 GFVDLSRSFGA